1 MPLLIDGY
9 NLLHASGL
17 LGRGRG
23 RGALES
29 ARRALLN
36 FLANALPDDEVAR
49 TTVVFDAHEAPWG
62 ALRRSSHAGISV
74 IFGSSELDADSV
86 IEQLILEDSAPK
98 RLTVVSSDHRLHRA
112 AKRRK
117 ATPVDSDRWFQET
130 IRARAA
136 RQQPNADVV
145 IKPDGPFTE
154 GEVDYWLRHFGLEE
168 NPRGKTED
176 PQANQAK
183 EIEPKDVKREK
194 NTRIDKR
201 KP

>member
-1 MPLLIDGY
+1 MTLLIDGY

-23 RGALES
+23 RGVLES
-29 ARRALLN
+29 ARQALLN
-36 FLANALPDDEVAR
+36 FLANSLPEADVAR

-62 ALRRSSHAGISV
+62 SLRRSTIAGISV

-86 IEQLILEDSAPK
+86 IEKLILEDSAPK

-117 ATPVDSDRWFQET
+117 ATPVDSDQWFREV

-136 RQQPNADVV
+136 RQQPDPDVV

-154 GEVDYWLRHFGLEE
+154 GEVEYWLKHMGLDENSRHKSEELEH
-168 NPRGKTED
+168 K
-176 PQANQAK
+176 AK
-183 EIEPKDVKREK
+183 KDAQKG
-194 NTRIDKR
+194 KR
-201 KP
+201 K

>member
-1 MPLLIDGY
+1 MTLLIDGY

-23 RGALES
+23 RGVLES
-29 ARRALLN
+29 SRQALLN
-36 FLANALPDDEVAR
+36 FLANSLPEADVVR

-62 ALRRSSHAGISV
+62 SLRRTKVVGISV

-117 ATPVDSDRWFQET
+117 ATPIDSDIWFREV

-136 RQQPNADVV
+136 RQQPDPEVV

-154 GEVDYWLRHFGLEE
+154 GEVEYWLKHLGVDE
-168 NPRGKTED
+168 NSRNKADDSEQKVAKDAKKRRGK
-176 PQANQAK
+176 
-183 EIEPKDVKREK
+183 
-194 NTRIDKR
+194 
-201 KP
+201 

>member
-1 MPLLIDGY
+1 MTLLIDGY

-23 RGALES
+23 KGVLES
-29 ARRALLN
+29 ARQALLN
-36 FLANALPDDEVAR
+36 FLANSLPEADVSR

-62 ALRRSSHAGISV
+62 SLRRSNVSGISV

-86 IEQLILEDSAPK
+86 IEELILADSAPK

-117 ATPVDSDRWFQET
+117 ATPVDSDQWFRDV

-136 RQQPNADVV
+136 RQQPNPDIV
-145 IKPDGPFTE
+145 IKPDGPFTD

-168 NPRGKTED
+168 NSRGKKED
-176 PQANQAK
+176 GK
-183 EIEPKDVKREK
+183 
-194 NTRIDKR
+194 
-201 KP
+201 

>member
-1 MPLLIDGY
+1 MTLLIDGY

-23 RGALES
+23 KGVLES
-29 ARRALLN
+29 ARQALLN
-36 FLANALPDDEVAR
+36 FLANSLPEADVPR

-62 ALRRSSHAGISV
+62 ALRRSNIMGISV

-86 IEQLILEDSAPK
+86 IEQLILADTAPK

-117 ATPVDSDRWFQET
+117 ATPVDSDQWFRDV

-136 RQQPNADVV
+136 RQQPNPDIV

-168 NPRGKTED
+168 GGRQKP
-176 PQANQAK
+176 
-183 EIEPKDVKREK
+183 EK
-194 NTRIDKR
+194 
-201 KP
+201 

>member
-1 MPLLIDGY
+1 MTLLIDGY

-23 RGALES
+23 KGVLES
-29 ARRALLN
+29 ARQALLN
-36 FLANALPDDEVAR
+36 FLANSLPEADVSR

-62 ALRRSSHAGISV
+62 ALRRSNFAGISV

-117 ATPVDSDRWFQET
+117 ATPVDSDQWFRDV
-130 IRARAA
+130 IRARTA
-136 RQQPNADVV
+136 RQQPNPDIV

-154 GEVDYWLRHFGLEE
+154 GEVDYWLRHFGMEE
-168 NPRGKTED
+168 SPREKTEIPEQKPAKD
-176 PQANQAK
+176 PK
-183 EIEPKDVKREK
+183 KGKGR
-194 NTRIDKR
+194 
-201 KP
+201 

>member
-1 MPLLIDGY
+1 MTLLIDGY

-23 RGALES
+23 RGVLES
-29 ARRALLN
+29 ARQALLN
-36 FLANALPDDEVAR
+36 FLANSLPEAEVPR

-62 ALRRSSHAGISV
+62 SLRRSNIAGISV

-86 IEQLILEDSAPK
+86 IEQLILEDSSPK

-112 AKRRK
+112 AKKRK
-117 ATPVDSDRWFQET
+117 ATPVDSDIWFRDV

-136 RQQPNADVV
+136 RQQPDPDVV

-154 GEVDYWLRHFGLEE
+154 GEVDYWLKHLGVDEGGRQKPEE
-168 NPRGKTED
+168 NEQKG
-176 PQANQAK
+176 AK
-183 EIEPKDVKREK
+183 EGKKGKGR
-194 NTRIDKR
+194 
-201 KP
+201 

>member
-1 MPLLIDGY
+1 MTLLIDGY

-23 RGALES
+23 RGVLES
-29 ARRALLN
+29 SRQALLN
-36 FLANALPDDEVAR
+36 FLANSLPEADVAR

-62 ALRRSSHAGISV
+62 SLRRSNVSGISV

-117 ATPVDSDRWFQET
+117 ATPVDSDQWFRDV

-136 RQQPNADVV
+136 RQQPNPDVV
-145 IKPDGPFTE
+145 IKPDGPFTD

-168 NPRGKTED
+168 SSRKEAEDTKDMKVKKVEQQGAKDAKKGRGK
-176 PQANQAK
+176 
-183 EIEPKDVKREK
+183 
-194 NTRIDKR
+194 
-201 KP
+201 